1 MTPNRNSF
9 SPSLRLRTRSNWS
22 PRSASSGW
30 LSGGTARPVSARHPA
45 VDVVALRGH
54 RAHGEQLVPDQEH
67 LLEQRLGVPEVVH
80 HDALLEP
87 GDLLG
92 HVPDGGV
99 LTAGQRRDDRVGEVH
114 RGRGPELALLDP
126 AQRRPGL
133 HQGALERHGRVD
145 RPVHGDQEVPPDEL
159 VELEQVHVAHV
170 ARLRR
175 EQDEEQVVGVGVGA
189 RDVVA
194 LPAGPQGQL
203 VEAEGAVQH
212 VVRRVVVLRDVDPG
226 EAVLARQQVGQ
237 PGELVLLGSGGRH
250 EPHVHPVRVGAVDT
264 VEGAAIGSG
273 LHRRKDDHVTDSRHL
288 IGLLL
293 GTENDWP
300 SVFEHLVRRH
310 RAGRGRG
317 RHRPHLRRRAHH
329 GRAVRPA
336 LRAVVRPG
344 DRPPRLLVL
353 PPARVAEE
361 GRADGRRV
369 PAQLAVHVPGDGEA
383 RRLLR
388 DDPARPQGARPR
400 SWCRTRTRWTTRS
413 TRSPPSGTTGRSTS
427 TRWPRTSATRCS

>member
-22 PRSASSGW
+22 PRSASSRPDLRGHGP
-30 LSGGTARPVSARHPA
+30 SGQRGHPA

-67 LLEQRLGVPEVVH
+67 LLEQFLGVPEVVH

-87 GDLLG
+87 CDLLG

-114 RGRGPELALLDP
+114 RGRGPEPALLDP
-126 AQRRPGL
+126 AQRGPGL

-145 RPVHGDQEVPPDEL
+145 RSVHGDQEVPPDEL
-159 VELEQVHVAHV
+159 VELEQVHVAHA
-170 ARLRR
+170 ARLRG

-194 LPAGPQGQL
+194 LPAGPQRQL
-203 VEAEGAVQH
+203 VEAEGAVQD

-226 EAVLARQQVGQ
+226 EAVLARQQGGQ

-264 VEGAAIGSG
+264 VAGAAIGSG

-300 SVFEHLVRRH
+300 SVFEHLVRRTG
-310 RAGRGRG
+310 RVEDGAGNGA
-317 RHRPHLRRRAHH
+317 HLRRRAHH
-329 GRAVRPA
+329 RRALRPA
-336 LRAVVRPG
+336 
-344 DRPPRLLVL
+344 
-353 PPARVAEE
+353 
-361 GRADGRRV
+361 
-369 PAQLAVHVPGDGEA
+369 
-383 RRLLR
+383 
-388 DDPARPQGARPR
+388 
-400 SWCRTRTRWTTRS
+400 
-413 TRSPPSGTTGRSTS
+413 
-427 TRWPRTSATRCS
+427 RTSRRTTW